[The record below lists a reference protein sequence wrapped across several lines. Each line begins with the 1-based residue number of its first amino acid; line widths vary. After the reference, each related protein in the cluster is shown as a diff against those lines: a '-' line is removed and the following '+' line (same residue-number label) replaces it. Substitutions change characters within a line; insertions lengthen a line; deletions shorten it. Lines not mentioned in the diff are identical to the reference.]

1 MQGKSLSEAEAC
13 ARGWA
18 LVEALLPADFVASVG
33 EDAEACDIYDV
44 DVQGPSA
51 TRTALRLRLSL
62 MLYRFAGQ
70 PPILMISIAP
80 RPAAPGPS

>member
-1 MQGKSLSEAEAC
+1 MSEAEAC

-18 LVEALLPADFVASVG
+18 LVEALLPGDFVGCVG
-33 EDAEACDIYDV
+33 EGPEACDIYAADI
-44 DVQGPSA
+44 QGPA
-51 TRTALRLRLSL
+51 AVRTKLRLQIRL

-80 RPAAPGPS
+80 RPVAPERS